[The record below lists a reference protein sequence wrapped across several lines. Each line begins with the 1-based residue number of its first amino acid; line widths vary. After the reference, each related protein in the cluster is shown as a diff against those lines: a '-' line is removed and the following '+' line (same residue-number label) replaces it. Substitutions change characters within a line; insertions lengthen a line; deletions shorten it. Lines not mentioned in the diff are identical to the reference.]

1 MLNQSIEKAKT
12 MLSSVNNPIESL
24 NKAKVDPSFLKTVK
38 GYLTNPMF
46 SFLLPMIG
54 VDKNVALQKLDELEK
69 MMSNPTTDFTTS
81 PTPTPT
87 SSQWGQG
94 DDLERFKRGLNSF
107 K

>member
-1 MLNQSIEKAKT
+1 MLN
-12 MLSSVNNPIESL
+12 SVNNPIDSL
-24 NKAKVDPSFLKTVK
+24 NKANVDPSFLKTVK

-54 VDKNVALQKLDELEK
+54 IDKNIALKKIDELEQ
-69 MMSNPTTDFTTS
+69 MISNQSTDVSVAPTS
-81 PTPTPT
+81 SQP